1 MDDISSILNQSKF
14 VVTKRNKNFDVLK
27 SNDGVIVSY
36 KDGNVEGFLKKKLSE
51 SFLNESKFRQ
61 TIEMII
67 LMGLGVTYFNT
78 DITIVDGISMHPTYK
93 NLQVI
98 IKSKASTDVN
108 KMLISKNSI
117 IKFKTPD
124 GETSIKRVV
133 AVPGDEIEF
142 DAFFLKVNGK
152 LITSNN
158 IEDHPTYGIKKPAKS
173 IVHPDKKTNRKTL
186 PLTTT
191 IKLKD
196 NEFYVM
202 GDNVSHSIDSRKY
215 GPIRQTDIIS
225 IVEK

>member
-142 DAFFLKVNGK
+142 DFNRVKINGDVVDVA
-152 LITSNN
+152 N
-158 IEDHPTYGIKKPAKS
+158 EEPHPKGIKKQAYSFTRNGKP
-173 IVHPDKKTNRKTL
+173 RKISPEITI
-186 PLTTT
+186 
-191 IKLKD
+191 IKLKKD
-196 NEFYVM
+196 EYFVM
-202 GDNVSHSIDSRKY
+202 GDNKGNSVDSRKY
-215 GPIRQTDIIS
+215 GQINKNAIIS
-225 IVEK
+225 VIEK